1 MSAGQTVRFTTEWN
15 FADEGTIPDWS
26 VVAWAP
32 NGGLSITHE
41 GGWTSDSLPVIGGA
55 SNDDTTPADDDT
67 TPADDDTT
75 PADDDT
81 TPADDDT
88 TPADDDTTPADDDTE
103 PVDVDWK
110 KIDDDLRIY
119 VNEYAV
125 GDCSITLSNGWYGE
139 ANDGA
144 WRPRVL
150 VANTC
155 TWLTFEITFF
165 MSVEDWGNVE
175 NYYTDYDNEGNVT

>member
-1 MSAGQTVRFTTEWN
+1 MVYVSAHTWDDRMTGEDCAGRTSRTKYSYLSAAPLPYRYMFTDDVSAAGFQMSAGQTVRFTTEWN

-41 GGWTSDSLPVIGGA
+41 GGWTSDSLPVLGAA

-81 TPADDDT
+81 TPVD
-88 TPADDDTTPADDDTE
+88 
-103 PVDVDWK
+103 PVDPVPDPEPIVDPVDEDWEAWM
-110 KIDDDLRIY
+110 KINDDLRDY
-119 VNEYAV
+119 VNAYEVA
-125 GDCSITLSNGWYGE
+125 DCSIVLSNGWY
-139 ANDGA
+139 
-144 WRPRVL
+144 
-150 VANTC
+150 
-155 TWLTFEITFF
+155 
-165 MSVEDWGNVE
+165 
-175 NYYTDYDNEGNVT
+175 